1 MKGKE
6 GKVVSINASKDKGTK
21 KVPVQKGDF
30 IQNHGLAGDA
40 HAGNWHRQVS
50 LLATE
55 SIRKLEEKGL
65 NDLPFGSFGEN
76 ITTEGIILHELPV
89 GTELKIG
96 QSVQEITQI
105 GKKCHSGC
113 EIEEQVG
120 VCIMPTEGI
129 FTQVIKSG
137 KIKVGDKIT
146 IIK

>member
-1 MKGKE
+1 LKGKE

-30 IQNHGLAGDA
+30 IQNYGLAGDA

-55 SIRKLEEKGL
+55 SVRKLEEKGL
-65 NDLPFGSFGEN
+65 SGLPFGSFGEN

-105 GKKCHSGC
+105 GKECHNGC
-113 EIEEQVG
+113 EIEKQVG
-120 VCIMPTEGI
+120 QCIMPTEGI